1 MYYISCYCNE
11 YHTTTKTTLCIVSC
25 VVCTEKCLIVA
36 QIISKQTFTKNL
48 VKIYKNY
55 FEPWSLT
62 LSLLK
67 HPRCWQSI
75 LQEKKIKDSSIWNY
89 WSVLGGLIFLDPK
102 LLIRQNVLLVD
113 TKYLKK
119 IPNRLD
125 SSMIIEKC
133 FNFNKILPP
142 WNHYF

>member
-48 VKIYKNY
+48 VKIYRNY

-75 LQEKKIKDSSIWNY
+75 LQEEKNKRFFNLKLLKCFRGTN
-89 WSVLGGLIFLDPK
+89 VLGPKTFDPTKCTFSRYQIFEKNPK
-102 LLIRQNVLLVD
+102 
-113 TKYLKK
+113 
-119 IPNRLD
+119 
-125 SSMIIEKC
+125 
-133 FNFNKILPP
+133 
-142 WNHYF
+142 